1 MRAAS
6 PLRYPGGK
14 WRIFSFVER
23 IVSLNDLA
31 GHEYVEPYA
40 GGASLALS
48 LLLSGAVSRVHLNDL
63 DPATYSFWWSVLER
77 PDELIRFV
85 GKVPLTVDEWRRQRT
100 VYIQGPSA
108 GRLALGSATLYLSR
122 TNHSGIMNGG
132 VIGGQA
138 QRGPWLIDARFNRPE
153 LQRRIAC
160 IADEKSRIRVYQ
172 QDALAFLAMRPFGSK
187 SLIYLDPPYFK
198 PGKALYLNAY
208 DPDDHA
214 KVQAAVRRLRSPWI
228 ISYDDVAPVR
238 RLYAGFRS
246 RRITLLHT
254 ARSTHPGR
262 EIMFFSNELRIP
274 RVVLTNPRSRGAI

>member
-14 WRIFSFVER
+14 WRISSFVER

-48 LLLSGAVSRVHLNDL
+48 LLFRGTVSRVHLNDL

-85 GKVPLTVDEWRRQRT
+85 GRVPLTVDEWHRQRT
-100 VYIQGPSA
+100 VYTKGPSA
-108 GRLALGSATLYLSR
+108 GRLALGSATLFLSR

-132 VIGGQA
+132 VIGGLA
-138 QRGPWLIDARFNRPE
+138 QKGPWLIDARFNRTE

-160 IADEKSRIRVYQ
+160 IAHKKSRIRVYQ
-172 QDALAFLAMRPFGSK
+172 QDALAFLAMRPFGSE

-208 DPDDHA
+208 DPGDHE
-214 KVQAAVRRLRSPWI
+214 KVQAAVKRLRSPWM
-228 ISYDDVAPVR
+228 ISYDDVGPVR
-238 RLYAGFRS
+238 RLYTGFRS

-254 ARSTHPGR
+254 ARSTHTGR
-262 EIMFFSNELRIP
+262 EIMFFSHKLRIP
-274 RVVLTNPRSRGAI
+274 RFVVRKSRSREVS